1 MTEKMPVSEKKNICL
16 VTDELMDIPPS
27 GGVGTATQFLA
38 RFLKKNHFSVKI
50 LFTSSRLEFEK
61 FDLYK
66 RHFSSTY
73 GLDVDF
79 LVLSLYSN
87 WNPDF
92 LRRSKAVLD
101 YFSSSNVH
109 YDVILFHELWHD
121 GYLCLK
127 CKSIM
132 PCFQQ
137 TVLGVIC
144 HSSHQWIQESHGY
157 NIGDYFAIHSELE
170 RQCVGL
176 ADFVISPS
184 RYMVDWM
191 KRKGWPLPDHV
202 QILPHAMEPI
212 EGWLITDNQLKLSYE
227 FDEIIFFGRIESRKG
242 IFIFLDA
249 LKYVPSYL
257 LSGKTITFLGREI
270 IERTELI
277 ERLKALDLPINECR
291 WIYYEDYNQVREYL
305 RKPGRLTIMPSPA
318 DNSPCVIYECLID
331 NVPFICANNGGQS
344 ELIHEDYHNYC
355 LFNPIPER
363 LAEKLVEILTN
374 DNYEIPKPSKD
385 LMEASKTNLA
395 VFNSYVEMAQ
405 RKITINLKYPTSHV
419 SIIITMLDDKK
430 EILDVICAIFNQTY
444 NNYDIFIIGN
454 ISVSL
459 KNRILDLK
467 KNKSINQEVTFF
479 QSKNYSKNN
488 TRNIVSLKSKGNYLL
503 FLDETVILDPEYLEK
518 CLNVTLLENA
528 DCVVT
533 SVNCISENGSN
544 SYWIPAGGGAQKDF
558 FATSIFNN
566 LYGGKCIL
574 VKRSVY
580 EICQIQEPYI
590 SGMSEWSLLLD
601 LHLSQ
606 YRISVNPEPL
616 YALKEGNILQK
627 SSTPREFAILAKILE
642 KHKKYDFSFLGELYL
657 FKDKSLSP
665 SDEVILNLYKSLYI
679 KIDEFGFS
687 KLLQFFLKHFIKL
700 NQ

>member
-1 MTEKMPVSEKKNICL
+1 MPTSEKQKICL

-27 GGVGTATQFLA
+27 GGIGTATQFLA
-38 RFLKKNHFSVKI
+38 CFLKKNQFSVKV

-61 FDLYK
+61 NNIFK
-66 RHFSSTY
+66 EHFSSTY
-73 GLDVDF
+73 DLDVDF
-79 LVLSLYSN
+79 LDLSLYSN
-87 WNPDF
+87 WDPDY

-101 YFSSSNVH
+101 YFSSTDII

-137 TVLGVIC
+137 SVLGVIC

-157 NIGDYFAIHSELE
+157 NIGDYFALHAELE
-170 RQCVGL
+170 RQCVCL

-184 RYMVDWM
+184 KYMVDWM
-191 KRKGWPLPDHV
+191 KRKGWPLPSHV
-202 QILPHAMEPI
+202 QILPHAMEPKD
-212 EGWLITDNQLKLSYE
+212 GWLITDNHLKLSYK

-242 IFIFLDA
+242 IYIFLDA

-277 ERLKALDLPINECR
+277 ERLKALDLPINEYR
-291 WIYYEDYNQVREYL
+291 WVYYEDYNQVREYL

-344 ELIHEDYHNYC
+344 ELIHEDYHKYC
-355 LFNPIPER
+355 LFNPIPET

-385 LMEASKTNLA
+385 LMETSKANLTA
-395 VFNSYVEMAQ
+395 FNSYVEMAKQ
-405 RKITINLKYPTSHV
+405 KSTINLKNPTSHV
-419 SIIITMLDDKK
+419 SIIITIFDEKK
-430 EILDVICAIFNQTY
+430 ELMDVISAIFNQTY
-444 NNYDIFIIGN
+444 NNYDISIIGN
-454 ISVSL
+454 IPVSL
-459 KNRILDLK
+459 HNQILDLK
-467 KNKSINQEVTFF
+467 RNNSINQEVTFF
-479 QSKNYSKNN
+479 QSKNYSINH
-488 TRNIVSLKSKGNYLL
+488 TRNIVSIKAKGDYLL
-503 FLDETVILDPEYLEK
+503 FLDETVILFPEYLEK
-518 CLNVTLLENA
+518 CQNITILDNA

-533 SVNCISENGSN
+533 SVINNSENGSN

-558 FATSIFNN
+558 FATSILNN
-566 LYGGKCIL
+566 FYGGKCVL
-574 VKRSVY
+574 VKKSVY
-580 EICQIQEPYI
+580 EQCQIQDPYI
-590 SGMSEWSLLLD
+590 TGMSEWSLLLD

-606 YRISVNPEPL
+606 YRISVCPDPL
-616 YALKEGNILQK
+616 YALIEGKTLQK
-627 SSTPREFAILAKILE
+627 PSTPRDFATLRNILE
-642 KHKKYDFSFLGELYL
+642 KHKKYDFSYLGELYL
-657 FKDKSLSP
+657 FKDKSISP
-665 SDEVILNLYKSLYI
+665 SDEVILNNYKSFYCI
-679 KIDEFGFS
+679 INKFGLS
-687 KLLQFFLKHFIKL
+687 KLIKYIINHIIKL
-700 NQ
+700 N